1 MASKIQQVFLQNL
14 AQDGQCW
21 WLNIPKTERLVSK
34 VTLLCLRC
42 RKVLCSLEVAI
53 DSGIQHDSKESKQ
66 KPNQWK
72 DFFWNY
78 WGRCCVSS
86 MLFKLIRCNSET
98 SRSLGSQQRGRQS
111 LKIWDEFLKMLFK
124 QLIQLFLKQ
133 AITAYYCAFQVN
145 RPKEKRNPPHIF
157 FFFV

>member
-1 MASKIQQVFLQNL
+1 MASKIQQVF
-14 AQDGQCW
+14 CKT
-21 WLNIPKTERLVSK
+21 WLKMANVDDSTSQRQSVW
-34 VTLLCLRC
+34 CLRSHC
-42 RKVLCSLEVAI
+42 FAWDAGKYCVHLRLQL
-53 DSGIQHDSKESKQ
+53 IQEYSMIQRRANK
-66 KPNQWK
+66 NQTNERT
-72 DFFWNY
+72 FWNY
-78 WGRCCVSS
+78 WERCCVSS

-157 FFFV
+157 FFFA